1 MSDAQTEF
9 GPSPATSPT
18 STGVEAPS
26 FPELAHLKRVV
37 VAMEDVVAAD
47 AVETALSRAVGHAL
61 VERVWDTQKLR
72 VTLRERP
79 ADLVVCGV
87 RLRDGD
93 LVDVLAALHRRT
105 AFAGERI
112 LVVTHR
118 SESQVIHA
126 LRGLGVSGIV
136 DSRYDGTQQVS
147 EAIRRVGLGGCYWSP
162 SLQAILQ
169 GSEPLAQM
177 QRLLTSTEM
186 YLLAMLGDGSDDETA
201 AHRLQLS
208 VQGVHAY
215 RKRIHRKLGI
225 QHKGGL
231 MVAALQTGLVRIT
244 AEGVERPG
252 LEMLRSRCMFRRK
265 RGASR

>member
-9 GPSPATSPT
+9 GSPRGVRPT
-18 STGVEAPS
+18 STESADPAFS
-26 FPELAHLKRVV
+26 ELAHLRRVV
-37 VAMEDVVAAD
+37 VAMEDFVAAD
-47 AVETALSRAVGHAL
+47 AVEEALGRTVGHAE
-61 VERVWDTQKLR
+61 VERVEDAQRFR
-72 VTLRERP
+72 VTLREKP
-79 ADLVVCGV
+79 ADLVICGV

-93 LVDVLAALHRRT
+93 LVDVLATIRRRT

-136 DSRYDGTQQVS
+136 DSGCEGTRQVS

-162 SLQAILQ
+162 SLHAILQ

-177 QRLLTSTEM
+177 QRLLTSTELF
-186 YLLAMLGDGSDDETA
+186 LLAMLGDGSDDETA
-201 AHRLQLS
+201 AHRLHLS

-252 LEMLRSRCMFRRK
+252 LEILRSRCLFRQK
-265 RGASR
+265 RGAPL